1 MWNQKKK
8 AVTFSF
14 DDGVLQDI
22 RVIEILNKYGLK
34 GTFNINSGYL
44 GRPNQLNRNGRDVD
58 HTKVSADDLK
68 KCYQGHEIAVHTITH
83 PNLVE
88 LDEEEIIWQVENDR
102 RALSYL
108 CGYEVVGMA
117 YPFGMTDERVVQIM
131 KEHTKVQYARTV
143 ESTHRFDLQTEDLLT
158 YNPTVYFIE
167 DCFEQIVDAFLE
179 SESDDLQLLYIWGHA
194 YELDAAY
201 ITWEKF
207 ERICKKLA
215 GRPDIFYGTNNEV
228 LLQRDGIG

>member
-22 RVIEILNKYGLK
+22 RLIEIMNKYGLK

-44 GRPNQLNRNGRDVD
+44 GRPNRLNRNGRDVD
-58 HTKVSADDLK
+58 HTKVTDEQVRTL
-68 KCYQGHEIAVHTITH
+68 YRGHEVAVHAVTH
-83 PNLVE
+83 PDLTL

-117 YPFGMTDERVVQIM
+117 YPFGTTDDRVVQILQ
-131 KEHTKVQYARTV
+131 KYTKIQYARTV
-143 ESTHRFDLQTEDLLT
+143 HSTHQFGLQTENLLT
-158 YNPTVYFIE
+158 YDPTVYFIE
-167 DCFEQIVDAFLE
+167 DCFEETVDRFLE

-194 YELDAAY
+194 YELDAEY
-201 ITWEKF
+201 ITWETF
-207 ERICKKLA
+207 ERICKKLS
-215 GRPDIFYGTNNEV
+215 GRSEIFYGTNQEI
-228 LLQRDGIG
+228 LLQRN